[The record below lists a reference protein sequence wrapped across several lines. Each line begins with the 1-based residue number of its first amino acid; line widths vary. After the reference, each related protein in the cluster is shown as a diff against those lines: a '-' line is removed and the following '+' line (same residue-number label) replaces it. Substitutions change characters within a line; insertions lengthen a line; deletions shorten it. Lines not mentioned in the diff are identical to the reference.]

1 VKPAIFGFVALP
13 FYKMR
18 KDINLILGFILLA
31 ITAYF
36 GLKILMPFPL
46 ILLGLAAGQYHLF
59 ENISLHRNKIS
70 LVTIVMG
77 FISMASWFYQWQYV
91 PEPLVNIQHL
101 PKDQLEPHITNIEQF
116 SLIGLQFSPFA
127 SAFYMGTIILLLQN
141 TLFQR
146 LLAPLKA
153 YGRMALTNYL
163 GQTVLILL
171 IGHAFGLIGQLR
183 YLESLWICLG
193 IYVCQ
198 LLFSKLWLYF
208 FRFGPMEWL
217 WRIGTYWTI
226 PPLRQSKEDYLS

>member
-1 VKPAIFGFVALP
+1 MG
-13 FYKMR
+13 
-18 KDINLILGFILLA
+18 A
-31 ITAYF
+31 IT
-36 GLKILMPFPL
+36 
-46 ILLGLAAGQYHLF
+46 
-59 ENISLHRNKIS
+59 
-70 LVTIVMG
+70 
-77 FISMASWFYQWQYV
+77 
-91 PEPLVNIQHL
+91 
-101 PKDQLEPHITNIEQF
+101 
-116 SLIGLQFSPFA
+116 
-127 SAFYMGTIILLLQN
+127 LLLQS

-226 PPLRQSKEDYLS
+226 PPYDKIRKIIYRKG

>member
-1 VKPAIFGFVALP
+1 
-13 FYKMR
+13 MR

-46 ILLGLAAGQYHLF
+46 ILLGLVAGQYHLF
-59 ENISLHRNKIS
+59 ENISLHRNKIMF
-70 LVTIVMG
+70 VTIVMG

-101 PKDQLEPHITNIEQF
+101 PKDQLAAHITNIEQF

-127 SAFYMGTIILLLQN
+127 SAFTWEQSSYYYKALCS
-141 TLFQR
+141 R

-163 GQTVLILL
+163 GQTALILL

-183 YLESLWICLG
+183 YLESFVDLSRHLWLP
-193 IYVCQ
+193 
-198 LLFSKLWLYF
+198 LLLSKLWLYF

-217 WRIGTYWTI
+217 WRIGTY
-226 PPLRQSKEDYLS
+226 